1 MSNINGRD
9 PSDRIQR
16 IHYQTMHN
24 PKHLLAVST
33 RRDRAYN
40 NISYASKIDGPRW
53 TSIQEHVGIRPS
65 TLKTKII
72 SFEEA
77 KQMAHMKDQKKQIY
91 KPQKEARLVNNVN
104 AAAKI
109 RQMVRLDE
117 LVSERLQ
124 RFDNE
129 REN

>member
-1 MSNINGRD
+1 MSNEID

-16 IHYQTMHN
+16 MHIQTMDN
-24 PKHLLAVST
+24 PKHLLVAST

-40 NISYASKIDGPRW
+40 NVSYASKIDGLRW
-53 TSIQEHVGIRPS
+53 ESIQEPAEVRQS

-77 KQMAHMKDQKKQIY
+77 KQIAHMKDQKKQMQ
-91 KPQKEARLVNNVN
+91 KPRREARLVNNVN

-109 RQMVRLDE
+109 RQMVKLDE
-117 LVSERLQ
+117 IVSERLQ
-124 RFDNE
+124 RFDNQ